1 MQRDLFWFLIE
12 HLLRLNPTWNSGE
25 EEESKQNLG
34 KDLSFNLPFTNGCII
49 GWRGGGGGGVDLQM
63 RGAGVGVIHSNLIL
77 VPQKILNKT
86 SNF

>member
-12 HLLRLNPTWNSGE
+12 HLLRLNPTWNSVE

-34 KDLSFNLPFTNGCII
+34 KDLSFNLPFTNGGIM
-49 GWRGGGGGGVDLQM
+49 GGGGVDLKM
-63 RGAGVGVIHSNLIL
+63 KGARGGGNPFQLNFGSTKDV
-77 VPQKILNKT
+77 NKT